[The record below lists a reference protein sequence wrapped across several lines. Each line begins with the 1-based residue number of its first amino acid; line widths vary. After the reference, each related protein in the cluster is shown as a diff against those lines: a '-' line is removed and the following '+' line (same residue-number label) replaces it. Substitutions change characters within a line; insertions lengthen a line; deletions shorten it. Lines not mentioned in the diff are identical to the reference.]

1 MSQKGFFV
9 LLSMVLFIFLA
20 LNSPSPA
27 LATKGDM
34 ADKVSKINAA
44 FDVNKMGDMSDFDPP
59 TR

>member
-9 LLSMVLFIFLA
+9 LLRLVLFIFLA

-44 FDVNKMGDMSDFDPP
+44 FDADSGGYVGL
-59 TR
+59 